1 MQGEEG
7 ILRRLAELAGNADIF
22 SVDAAGPQG
31 LLINIDGYAASMS
44 RLPFMS
50 WSDWGYK
57 STVASASDVVASG
70 GRPIAIAYSVGATS
84 VDVLE
89 EVAKGVG
96 DASHDVGAKVYKADA
111 NKSVADAW
119 IDVAVVGSTNRPV
132 ARSGAA
138 PGDVVVQ
145 VGYLGYGALAYKIM
159 RSEVSLRDI
168 DEGIIKRIARPRP
181 YVDVAE
187 AISRYAHASSDN
199 SDGWLVTLSN
209 IARSSGVLISLED
222 VVVDPRLEGL
232 LTSEESVMS
241 WEDYNLAVV
250 VPAGSLDEFL
260 RSCGSLCFVVG
271 KVKEGHGVEF
281 RGKPLEP
288 RGWSWW

>member
-1 MQGEEG
+1 LQDEES

-22 SVDAAGPQG
+22 NVDAAGPQG

-57 STVASASDVVASG
+57 STVASASDIIASG

-96 DASHDVGAKVYKADA
+96 EASRDVRAKVYKADS
-111 NKSVADAW
+111 NRSTADAW
-119 IDVAVVGSTNRPV
+119 IDVAVVGTTSRPV
-132 ARSGAA
+132 TRSGAT

-145 VGYLGYGALAYKIM
+145 VGYLGYGSLAYKIM
-159 RSEVSLRDI
+159 KSEVSLRDVEE
-168 DEGIIKRIARPRP
+168 DIIRKMARPRP
-181 YVDVAE
+181 HVDAAE

-199 SDGWLVTLSN
+199 SDGWLVTLNN
-209 IARSSGVLISLED
+209 IARSSGVLISLEE
-222 VVVDPRLEGL
+222 VVVDPQLEGL
-232 LTSEESVMS
+232 LTAEESIMS
-241 WEDYNLAVV
+241 WEDYNLAVA
-250 VPAGSLDEFL
+250 VPAGSLDDFL
-260 RSCGSLCFVVG
+260 KLCGSLCFAVG
-271 KVKEGHGVEF
+271 KVREGRGVEF
-281 RGKPLEP
+281 RGKPLES